1 MPLTPAST
9 TESGERRFAFLSIFK
24 WEHRKG
30 WDLLLRAYMTEFTI
44 DDPVVLYVLTDKFA
58 TTSALMEHLYSMLP
72 PRLERSSL
80 PRVVALPKMAQVP
93 RSMRRVADCSP
104 GPHTAHPLRRFDL
117 CLQKDMPRVY
127 KSVDAFVLPS
137 RGEGWSRTVTEA
149 MCMELPVIG
158 NSARGSARSPSL
170 TAPGSF
176 ALLQPQCGV
185 E

>member
-93 RSMRRVADCSP
+93 RSMRRVWP
-104 GPHTAHPLRRFDL
+104 TVRQVLTLHTPCVALTCVCRRT
-117 CLQKDMPRVY
+117 CRVY
-127 KSVDAFVLPS
+127 TRALMPLCCLVAAKA
-137 RGEGWSRTVTEA
+137 GH
-149 MCMELPVIG
+149 
-158 NSARGSARSPSL
+158 
-170 TAPGSF
+170 AP
-176 ALLQPQCGV
+176 
-185 E
+185 